1 MEGWQIALL
10 IVGIILG
17 IFLLFVIFDVVFVLS
32 FNKLFKKHQK
42 AMVIFLNMK
51 YDNIK
56 KLIDLMTSYG
66 VEIDHKI
73 IATVADIHREDFDN
87 VENEACKKA
96 QETLTYIKEE
106 LLYIARNQKSFQ
118 KHEEFIAAKENVCQL
133 ENQYRN
139 TIAQYNADVLGYNYW
154 INFWLTKW
162 IWKAFKFKPK
172 TLINI

>member
-10 IVGIILG
+10 IVGIVLG

-66 VEIDHKI
+66 VEIDRKI

-106 LLYIARNQKSFQ
+106 LLVTNPSGTMPTGLATSNRDYQKRCLLSNF
-118 KHEEFIAAKENVCQL
+118 KALIL
-133 ENQYRN
+133 SSLL
-139 TIAQYNADVLGYNYW
+139 TI
-154 INFWLTKW
+154 
-162 IWKAFKFKPK
+162 
-172 TLINI
+172 